1 MRLRVF
7 KQLSQINILR
17 EEEVQD
23 LKATVLE
30 FFFLKKVHV
39 PYNTAGSHTAASTV
53 FCRIPYLAS

>member
-23 LKATVLE
+23 LKATVLD
-30 FFFLKKVHV
+30 FFKKVHV

-53 FCRIPYLAS
+53 FCRIPYLAA